1 MNLADK
7 KINLFLLSIILFKNE
22 LTCHDYQQKKN
33 YNKHKNVIKRVAKG
47 NLLLDMR
54 LMAHVSFTVSAFW
67 ADFSFHFISLCLIIV
82 RA

>member
-1 MNLADK
+1 MI
-7 KINLFLLSIILFKNE
+7 INK
-22 LTCHDYQQKKN
+22 KKN
-33 YNKHKNVIKRVAKG
+33 NKNAIKRVAKG